1 MSDRRSRVLI
11 VDDEKDIC
19 DIVFRMLEAEGFA
32 PIVAHDGETALEMI
46 RRGMPDLVV
55 SDVRMPK
62 MDGMELL
69 RRAKM
74 LDANLPVIIITGWG
88 GIDGAV
94 QAVKQGAYDYLA
106 KPLD

>member
-1 MSDRRSRVLI
+1 MSHQRSRILI

-19 DIVFRMLEAEGFA
+19 DIVFRMLESEGFA

-69 RRAKM
+69 RRAKK
-74 LDANLPVIIITGWG
+74 LDANLPVIMITGW
-88 GIDGAV
+88 AV
-94 QAVKQGAYDYLA
+94 STELFR
-106 KPLD
+106 P